1 MELMEAFDPIG
12 FEAWIHENFAN
23 GADRDG
29 GRQSLELQN
38 LMVNAVMDSQVTILS
53 HAVAETGVDEIQ
65 ARMTIAL
72 MQGFLR
78 TQSASLG
85 VDHV

>member
-1 MELMEAFDPIG
+1 MELMEAFDPID
-12 FEAWIHENFAN
+12 FEAWIRENFAN

-29 GRQSLELQN
+29 GRQGLELQN
-38 LMVNAVMDSQVTILS
+38 LMVNAVMDPQVTILS
-53 HAVAETGVDEIQ
+53 HAVAETGIDETQ

-72 MQGFLR
+72 MHGFLR
-78 TQSASLG
+78 TRSVSLG